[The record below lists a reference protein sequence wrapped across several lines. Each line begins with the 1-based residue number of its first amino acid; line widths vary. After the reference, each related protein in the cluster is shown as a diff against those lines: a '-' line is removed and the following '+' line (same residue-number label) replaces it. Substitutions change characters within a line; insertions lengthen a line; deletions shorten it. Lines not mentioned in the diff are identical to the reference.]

1 MFEFSLGKE
10 PQSQGSSGGLY
21 DVVIIGSGP
30 AGLTSAIYTSRDG
43 LKTLVLEKATAG
55 GLVATTELV
64 ENYPGFPEGVAGSEL
79 MELFHKQAERFG
91 TEVVEFEEVEQV
103 EPVEPG
109 LIKVHTGA
117 GEVYEG
123 KTLIVATGSES
134 KKLGVPGEKEFYGRG
149 VSYCATCDGPL
160 FRGKDVVIV
169 GAGNSGLQEG
179 SIMLGYVK
187 SLTIVEF
194 LPTSKAEKILQDR
207 VFGHEKTTLHFNHM
221 LTEIKG
227 EKVATGVVVKDRE
240 TGEEREIPTD
250 GVFIY
255 VGYAP
260 YTQFLSGLLELN
272 RFGYIVTDTH
282 TRTSVPGIFAAGD
295 VRADNLAQI
304 AVAVGD
310 GAKAAVAVREYL
322 LEL

>member
-1 MFEFSLGKE
+1 MFEFSLNKE
-10 PQSQGSSGGLY
+10 TAQSGPTGGLY
-21 DVVIIGSGP
+21 DLIIIGAGP

-43 LKTLVLEKATAG
+43 MKALVLEKAGAG

-64 ENYPGFPEGVAGSEL
+64 ENYPGFPEGVAGADL
-79 MELFHKQAERFG
+79 MELFRQQAERFG
-91 TEVVEFEEVEQV
+91 AEIVEFDEVSEVVPVKKGLLEVR
-103 EPVEPG
+103 
-109 LIKVHTGA
+109 TGS
-117 GEVYEG
+117 GETYRG
-123 KTLIVATGSES
+123 KAVIVATGSES

-160 FRGKDVVIV
+160 FRGKDVIIV

-179 SIMLGYVK
+179 SIMLTYVNSIK
-187 SLTIVEF
+187 IVEF
-194 LPTSKAEKILQDR
+194 LPTSRAEKILQDR
-207 VFGHEKTTLHFNHM
+207 VFGQEKVELFFNHS
-221 LTEIKG
+221 LTAIQG
-227 EKVATGVVVKDRE
+227 DKVVQSVVIKDRE
-240 TGEEREIPTD
+240 TGEERVLPTD

-260 YTQFLSGLLELN
+260 YTQFLEGVVELN
-272 RFGYIVTDTH
+272 RFGYIVTDAH
-282 TRTSVPGIFAAGD
+282 TRTSVEGIFAAGD

>member
-1 MFEFSLGKE
+1 MFEFSLSKE
-10 PQSQGSSGGLY
+10 TKKTVATATLY
-21 DVVIIGSGP
+21 DVLIIGAGP
-30 AGLTSAIYTSRDG
+30 AGLTAAIYTARDG
-43 LKTLVLEKATAG
+43 MKTLLLEKAGAG
-55 GLVATTELV
+55 GLAASTELV
-64 ENYPGFPEGVAGSEL
+64 ENYPGFPDGVSGAEM
-79 MELFHKQAERFG
+79 MELFRQQAERFG
-91 TEVVEFEEVEQV
+91 AELVEFDEVERVVPVQPGRV
-103 EPVEPG
+103 E
-109 LIKVHTGA
+109 VHTAA
-117 GEVYEG
+117 GQVYQA
-123 KTLIVATGSES
+123 KAVIVATGSES

-179 SIMLGYVK
+179 AIMVTYVNSVK
-187 SLTIVEF
+187 IVEF

-207 VFGHEKTTLHFNHM
+207 VFGHEKVELFFNHS
-221 LTEIKG
+221 LTAIEG
-227 EKVATGVVVKDRE
+227 EKTVQRVVVKNRE
-240 TGEEREIPTD
+240 TGAEVTLPTD

-260 YTQFLSGLLELN
+260 YTKFLEGVVELN
-272 RFGYIVTDTH
+272 RFGYIVTDAH

-310 GAKAAVAVREYL
+310 GAKSAVAVREYL
-322 LEL
+322 LAL